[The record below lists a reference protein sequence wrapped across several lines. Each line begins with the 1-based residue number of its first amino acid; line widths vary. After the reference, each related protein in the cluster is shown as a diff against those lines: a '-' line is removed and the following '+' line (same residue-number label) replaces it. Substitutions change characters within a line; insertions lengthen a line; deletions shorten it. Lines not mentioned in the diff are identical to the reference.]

1 MRRFSVFVIGIFL
14 FSYSYSQD
22 SLTIEQAIQYAVKH
36 NYGVLISR
44 NSIEIGKINN
54 SWANAGAL
62 PVVSGTLSKSLG
74 INNIDQKLN
83 SGTDIKK
90 NGATNQN
97 LQAGLNVN
105 YNVLNGFKL
114 FATKKRLEE
123 LERNGEYAFK
133 QSLNQ
138 IIYNVVTGYFN
149 IVKLK
154 EQQKATEEQIQLYQD
169 RLKIADVK
177 YQIGSGAKY
186 EYLQAQ
192 IDLNEQISSLLTIKN
207 QIDVAK
213 NDLNTLLGKPADT
226 LYKVADTIMINPIPD
241 LITVTSKIDKQNAD
255 ILLANSNLEILRQSR
270 KEINAGRLPTIIV
283 NGNYNFVRSAN
294 GAGLT
299 LYNQTYGPSAS
310 IGLSVPIFN
319 GGVVNRQLRI
329 NDIQLKNQNLSIDQA
344 RLNANNMAQDA
355 FANYNN
361 ALAIV
366 ELEKNNL
373 KLNAENVFIA
383 TQRFKELNITSVELR
398 TVQLSY
404 INSETRL
411 YNALYQAKVAETEL
425 ALLTGDISTL

>member
-1 MRRFSVFVIGIFL
+1 MRRFSGFLIGIFL
-14 FSYSYSQD
+14 FSCSFGQD
-22 SLTIEQAIQYAVKH
+22 SLTVEQAIQYAVNH
-36 NYGVLISR
+36 NYGVLISK
-44 NSIEIGKINN
+44 NSIDIGKINN

-74 INNIDQKLN
+74 VNNIDQKLN

-90 NGATNQN
+90 NGATNQSF
-97 LQAGLNVN
+97 QAGLNVN

-154 EQQKATEEQIQLYQD
+154 EQQKATEEQIHLYQD

-186 EYLQAQ
+186 EFLQAQ
-192 IDLNEQISSLLTIKN
+192 IDLNEQQSSLLTIKN
-207 QIDVAK
+207 QINIAK

-226 LYKVADTIMINPIPD
+226 LYKVADTILINPIPD
-241 LITVTSKIDKQNAD
+241 LITVTNKINSQNPD

-299 LYNQTYGPSAS
+299 LYNQTFGPSAS
-310 IGLSVPIFN
+310 VGLSIPIFN
-319 GGVVNRQLRI
+319 GGTVNRQLKI
-329 NDIQLKNQNLSIDQA
+329 NDIQLKNQGLTIDQA
-344 RLNANNMAQDA
+344 KLSANNMAQDA

-404 INSETRL
+404 IDSETRL
-411 YNALYQAKVAETEL
+411 FNALYQAKVAETEL